1 MLNKY
6 YWISEWRKA
15 HVCVCVCMWLHV
27 SLSLSPSPTHTHS
40 FIYLIIFIEHL
51 SPREREKEKS
61 PIGAVSLNS
70 PNTLGKGSTEIH
82 ALSICISNSHHLLPL
97 KELESMVSIHKHLSG
112 YPRHHELST
121 QTQVLQAMTRGSWWV
136 EQAVYNKVHQEKHW
150 DTGLDVMVIMR
161 NEEIRA

>member
-15 HVCVCVCMWLHV
+15 RVCVCVAACI
-27 SLSLSPSPTHTHS
+27 SLSPSPTHTHS
-40 FIYLIIFIEHL
+40 FIYLIRFIEHL

-61 PIGAVSLNS
+61 TDAVSLNS
-70 PNTLGKGSTEIH
+70 PNTLEKGPTEIR
-82 ALSICISNSHHLLPL
+82 ALSICTSNSHHLLPL
-97 KELESMVSIHKHLSG
+97 KELESTVSIYKHLSG
-112 YPRHHELST
+112 YHRHHEQLST
-121 QTQVLQAMTRGSWWV
+121 QTQVLQVMTRGSWWV